1 MLSKSKGVLD
11 MTLMHL
17 LNDINSGQG
26 FAYAS
31 IRSVIAYLY
40 SVCLIR
46 YAIRAHLGTAIDFVL
61 VVLIGAALGGS
72 LYGGGIT
79 LVSSLMSATVI
90 VLMHKLLAI
99 MSFISVRW
107 GKILKGHCHL
117 LYKSGEFCRKT
128 MRSLQITESDII
140 EECRKQLQSGD
151 LDAVKEIRLERT
163 GNITF
168 TKKHN

>member
-1 MLSKSKGVLD
+1 

-17 LNDINSGQG
+17 LSDINSSQG
-26 FAYAS
+26 FVYAS
-31 IRSVIAYLY
+31 IRSIVAYLY

-90 VLMHKLLAI
+90 VLMHKLLAVL
-99 MSFISVRW
+99 SFISVRW
-107 GKILKGHCHL
+107 GKLLKGHCHL
-117 LYKSGEFCRKT
+117 LFKNGEFCRKT
-128 MRSLQITESDII
+128 MRCLQITESDVI
-140 EECRKQLQSGD
+140 EECRKQLQTSN
-151 LDAVKEIRLERT
+151 LDAVKKIRLERT

-168 TKKHN
+168 TKKQN